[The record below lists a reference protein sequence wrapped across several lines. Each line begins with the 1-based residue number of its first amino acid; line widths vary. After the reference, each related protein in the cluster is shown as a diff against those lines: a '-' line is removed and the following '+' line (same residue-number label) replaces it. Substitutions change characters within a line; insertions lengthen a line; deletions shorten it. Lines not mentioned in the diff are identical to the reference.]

1 MNETMSNKV
10 LIAAGHEFAR
20 HMSSDTPI
28 IDIAKMVT
36 RLASQLDVTT
46 AALRQAKAQF
56 ESQSLELKA
65 AFAAEIEWEKAM
77 MQAIGADG
85 IADVVSAIER
95 LKAAQVP
102 DKCPAEIRDLIAS
115 HCDALFMDNDAQDI
129 WNACR
134 AAMLSNEP
142 VSEPYK
148 LRENIRREHAA
159 WSQSTFGNVGPV
171 GPLKHLSK
179 EAIEAAEAPD
189 DLSEWAD
196 MQFLLWDAQRRAG
209 ISDEEI
215 TVAVVEKLKVN
226 MARQWPTPKNGE
238 PRFHIKAEKLLHDG
252 IKS

>member
-1 MNETMSNKV
+1 MNETMSNKE

-20 HMSSDTPI
+20 HMGSDTPI

-36 RLASQLDVTT
+36 RLASQLDLTT
-46 AALRQAKAQF
+46 AVLRQANAQID
-56 ESQSLELKA
+56 SQSRELKA
-65 AFAAEIEWEKAM
+65 AVAAEIDWEKSM
-77 MQAIGADG
+77 MQAVGADG
-85 IADVVSAIER
+85 IADVVSAIEK
-95 LKAAQVP
+95 LKTAQVP

-134 AAMLSNEP
+134 DAMLSNEP

-209 ISDEEI
+209 IRDEEI
-215 TVAVVEKLKVN
+215 TVAMVEKLKVN
-226 MARQWPTPKNGE
+226 MTRQWPTPKDGE
-238 PRFHIKAEKLLHDG
+238 PRFHIKAEKLLRDG
-252 IKS
+252 VRL